1 MDRSEAK
8 RKWKRRLII
17 AWIVVAVGV
26 GIAALGIRATIS
38 DYGVPFSAT
47 VVDQQCPD
55 AECTVDLVYTQ
66 PDGERLPY
74 QFLGV
79 DVSRI
84 HQQGQTRTMTIY
96 RFSSWDDV
104 SVDNN
109 QWVDDVIGLAVV
121 EVIPVL
127 IVFAILFSGRHIRR
141 QAKGS
146 ARVR

>member
-17 AWIVVAVGV
+17 AWIVVAIGV
-26 GIAALGIRATIS
+26 GIAALGIRAAIS

-47 VVDQQCPD
+47 VVDQQCD
-55 AECTVDLVYTQ
+55 AAGCPVDLVYTL
-66 PDGERLPY
+66 PDGERLSY

-79 DVSRI
+79 DASRI
-84 HQQGQTRTMTIY
+84 HQQGQTRTMTLY

-109 QWVDDVIGLAVV
+109 HWVADVIWLAVV

-146 ARVR
+146 SRDR